1 MCLAGASELYSDC
14 LGVVKSLA
22 DARPQ
27 SGFFKRQYAGH
38 IIQAQSDERRR
49 HFKDLINIKA
59 HQSLQEEGISE
70 LELFNRTG
78 NHLADLGAKA
88 AAALHPDPDDELHE
102 RVKVQVEFL
111 NSFCVLCM
119 KLLGHFPALK
129 EHGEVAYTPQHSSQR
144 KARTKCDFQWIA
156 QGWICTVC

>member
-1 MCLAGASELYSDC
+1 MCLAGASELYSYC

-49 HFKDLINIKA
+49 HFKGLINIKA

-78 NHLADLGAKA
+78 NHLADLGPK
-88 AAALHPDPDDELHE
+88 LRRLCTPIQTTSCMNVL
-102 RVKVQVEFL
+102 RFRS
-111 NSFCVLCM
+111 NS
-119 KLLGHFPALK
+119 
-129 EHGEVAYTPQHSSQR
+129 
-144 KARTKCDFQWIA
+144 
-156 QGWICTVC
+156 